1 MSRVGAVALAGLLA
15 VAVLAA
21 ASSSGV
27 GADPPREE
35 GSRAKHGRA
44 PWHPHVKSARRY
56 ARSRAGDVRFAITEF
71 NGRVR
76 GYNVGRSAP
85 MASTYKAMLL
95 VAYLRRI
102 REQSI
107 EPWERDLLRPMIRRS
122 DNYAATT
129 IDEILGRTPIER
141 LARRAKMRHFRWS
154 DTWGLSMNAAGDQAR
169 FFRHLR
175 RYVPRR
181 HEGYAMRQLR
191 SIVPSQRWGVAQVRP
206 RGWRLY
212 FKGGWGSGTGLVE
225 HQTARLERGKRRIGL
240 SIMSEGNPDHEYAT
254 DTLRGV
260 ARRLLR
266 GLSQVGRRP

>member
-1 MSRVGAVALAGLLA
+1 MSRLSVLVIAGALAFSALT
-15 VAVLAA
+15 VAGSDEPGA
-21 ASSSGV
+21 ASAGV
-27 GADPPREE
+27 E
-35 GSRAKHGRA
+35 AKQGRA

-71 NGRVR
+71 NGRLR
-76 GYNVGRSAP
+76 GFNLGRTAP

-107 EPWERDLLRPMIRRS
+107 EPWERHLLRPMIRRS
-122 DNYAATT
+122 DNDAATT
-129 IDEILGRTPIER
+129 IDEILGRGPIEA
-141 LARRAKMRHFRWS
+141 LARRTGMRHFRWN
-154 DTWGLSMNAAGDQAR
+154 DAWGLSLNAAADQAR
-169 FFRHLR
+169 FFRYLR
-175 RYVPRR
+175 RYVPGR
-181 HEGYAMRQLR
+181 HEAYAMRLLR
-191 SIVPSQRWGVAQVRP
+191 SIVPSQRWGIAQVRP

-240 SIMSEGNPDHEYAT
+240 SIMSEGNPNHEYAK

-266 GLSQVGRRP
+266 GLSGVGDRR

>member
-1 MSRVGAVALAGLLA
+1 MLRLSAVAIAGLLVSAALAIVGSAGTGA
-15 VAVLAA
+15 V
-21 ASSSGV
+21 SPGQ
-27 GADPPREE
+27 E
-35 GSRAKHGRA
+35 AKQGRA

-56 ARSRAGDVRFAITEF
+56 ARARAGDVRFAITEF
-71 NGRVR
+71 KGRVR

-102 REQSI
+102 REESI

-122 DNYAATT
+122 DNNAATT
-129 IDEILGRTPIER
+129 IDEILGREPMER
-141 LARRAKMRHFRWS
+141 LARRARMRHFRWNDS
-154 DTWGLSMNAAGDQAR
+154 WGLSLNASGDQAR

-191 SIVPSQRWGVAQVRP
+191 SIVPSQRWGVAEVRP

-240 SIMSEGNPDHEYAT
+240 SIMSEGNPNHEYAK

-266 GLSQVGRRP
+266 GLESVGRRHAAS

>member
-1 MSRVGAVALAGLLA
+1 MSRLAA
-15 VAVLAA
+15 VAVAGVLALA
-21 ASSSGV
+21 VLATAGTVGTGLGSSG
-27 GADPPREE
+27 AE
-35 GSRAKHGRA
+35 AQQGRA

-56 ARSRAGDVRFAITEF
+56 ARSRAGDVRFGITEF
-71 NGRVR
+71 NGHLR
-76 GYNVGRSAP
+76 GFNVGRSAP

-107 EPWERDLLRPMIRRS
+107 EPWERSLLRPMIRRS

-129 IDEILGRTPIER
+129 IDEILGRAPIER
-141 LARRAKMRHFRWS
+141 LARLAKMGHFRWN
-154 DTWGLSMNAAGDQAR
+154 DAWGLSLNAAGDQAR

-191 SIVPSQRWGVAQVRP
+191 SIVPSQSWGIAEVRP

-240 SIMSEGNPDHEYAT
+240 SIMSEGNPNHEYAK

-266 GLSQVGRRP
+266 GLSQVGDRH